1 MSKHDLLTKP
11 RSTVYLC
18 LLVFG
23 NRAKSNILLTLL
35 DLDRLII
42 KHLTELD
49 NRPLDTRTIG
59 VSLGSITEQFD
70 WIRRDQID
78 YQDIDCHIS

>member
-1 MSKHDLLTKP
+1 M
-11 RSTVYLC
+11 C

-23 NRAKSNILLTLL
+23 NRAKSNILLTLI

-49 NRPLDTRTIG
+49 NRPSDTRTIG
-59 VSLGSITEQFD
+59 VSLGSIIEQFD

-78 YQDIDCHIS
+78 YQDIDHHVS

>member
-59 VSLGSITEQFD
+59 VSLGSITEFD
-70 WIRRDQID
+70 YICRNQID
-78 YQDIDCHIS
+78 YQDIDRHVS